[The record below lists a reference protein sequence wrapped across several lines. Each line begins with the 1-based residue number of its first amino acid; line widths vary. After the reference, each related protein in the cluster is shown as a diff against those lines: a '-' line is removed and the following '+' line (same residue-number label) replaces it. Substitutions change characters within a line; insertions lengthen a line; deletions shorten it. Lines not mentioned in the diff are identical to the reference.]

1 MMALETLDTE
11 PIFVPGRLLGT
22 SYLPD
27 DRDETTTRIDE
38 ELMSASISDDDDDDD
53 DDDGAFSD
61 VTPSHDA
68 LHRPEVT
75 SSVAGPFVRE
85 ARQLR
90 RQNRCRV
97 RPRGQQQQ
105 QLQQQQQQQ
114 RVVDD
119 MRIADTLEE
128 NDCQQLTTSSEQAEY
143 SSA

>member
-1 MMALETLDTE
+1 MMGLETLVDTE

-22 SYLPD
+22 SHLPD
-27 DRDETTTRIDE
+27 DRDETTPRIDE
-38 ELMSASISDDDDDDD
+38 ELMSTSISDDDD

-68 LHRPEVT
+68 AMHRPEVT
-75 SSVAGPFVRE
+75 SSGAGPFVRE

-97 RPRGQQQQ
+97 RPRAQQQQ
-105 QLQQQQQQQ
+105 QLQQQQQQ

-119 MRIADTLEE
+119 MRIADTLEQ

-143 SSA
+143 SSV